1 MLVNQPTQILSRRLV
16 FGRRSLD
23 LILTAGNKAIKAS
36 TAWKQV
42 SPLSTF
48 THQLFI
54 NVRFSL
60 LSLFLSL
67 FPFSLLLSIPLLQTD
82 HKPPSSIRQVK
93 PPKEIPCHSLSS
105 MIFRPTSRTT
115 WRNLSPSSSKSK
127 LWSTRPKCVELEQRE
142 VTIRDNFEVRHL
154 YNIVLSWHKSLR
166 LQPPYWGPF
175 ERVVCMCKSEEW
187 LVVAEHCLFFALPF
201 FLLVEVWLLGVC
213 VYVF

>member
-1 MLVNQPTQILSRRLV
+1 MSVSLS
-16 FGRRSLD
+16 SLC
-23 LILTAGNKAIKAS
+23 S
-36 TAWKQV
+36 
-42 SPLSTF
+42 S
-48 THQLFI
+48 LF
-54 NVRFSL
+54 
-60 LSLFLSL
+60 FLSL
-67 FPFSLLLSIPLLQTD
+67 CFSRPLYYKQITSHHLLRP
-82 HKPPSSIRQVK
+82 VK

-105 MIFRPTSRTT
+105 MIFRPTRRTT